1 MTMNETEKSN
11 GADKNTQAAD
21 AARRGTRTARRIA
34 LLTAG
39 GDAPGMNAGIRAV
52 VRTAVGAGLEV
63 LGAQRGFEGLIYG
76 NFEPLPNRSVS
87 NILQHGGTILE
98 TSRTPEFGTEAGRTR
113 SAENLRYRGVRGLIV
128 MGGDGSLAAARAFAN
143 DTAMRVMF
151 IPATIDNDVPNTDF
165 SIGFETAVNTALQA
179 IDRIRDTAF
188 ANDRLFF
195 VEVMGRDSGFIAL
208 SVAIGGGAE
217 VVIVPEIPFDLEDMC
232 RRIEESQ
239 LRGKRSSIIVV
250 SEGPRTGGAISI
262 ANSITER
269 LGMQSRVV
277 VLGHIQRGGA
287 PTARDRLLASR
298 MGAAAVQ
305 ALINDKP
312 SSLIGEVGGRIVEV
326 PFEEVAKGPQ
336 PFDSELIDLVHLL
349 SI

>member
-1 MTMNETEKSN
+1 MEET
-11 GADKNTQAAD
+11 DKNNQVVD
-21 AARRGTRTARRIA
+21 SSRRGARIARRIA

-39 GDAPGMNAGIRAV
+39 GDAPGMNAAIRAV
-52 VRTAVGAGLEV
+52 VRTASGAGLEV

-87 NILQHGGTILE
+87 NIIQHGGTILE
-98 TSRTPEFGTEAGRTR
+98 TSRTPEFSTEAGRTR

-143 DTAMRVMF
+143 DTGMRVMF
-151 IPATIDNDVPNTDF
+151 IPATIDNDVPSTDY
-165 SIGFETAVNTALQA
+165 SIGFDTAVNTALEA

-188 ANDRLFF
+188 ASDRLFF

-217 VVIVPEIPFDLEDMC
+217 IVIVPEIPFDLDEMC
-232 RRIEESQ
+232 RRIEDSQ

-262 ANSITER
+262 ANAITER

-287 PTARDRLLASR
+287 PTARDRMLASR
-298 MGAAAVQ
+298 MGAAAVR
-305 ALINDKP
+305 ALIDERP
-312 SSLIGEVGGRIVEV
+312 SSLIGESGGRIVEV
-326 PFEEVAKGPQ
+326 AFDEVATEPH
-336 PFDSELIDLVHLL
+336 PFDPALIDLVHLL
-349 SI
+349 AV